1 MMTQV
6 FGKLFE
12 DGRDGF
18 LVIKPSK
25 PFFGCSKHEKR
36 FPVTGGSV
44 DIQLEPTPPGIQYL
58 VAFKDPGDFTRTDFT
73 LKWRVPAVEQ
83 LDISP
88 TKPKAKEP
96 TPAPSSVSNQVQLK
110 RLASELASTLQ
121 QVAELKQ
128 ELNQTQSRLNDVT
141 SKFEVY
147 KLTTE
152 KALSSKDAAYSNL
165 KESEGSEIRTV
176 YKSVP
181 VPAAP
186 LKQRITFLEGELER
200 LNKVNN
206 EYYQSV
212 VELHQL
218 KLDRAQSL
226 PSPGPIYSPE
236 DSPRQRLLNKLFNR

>member
-6 FGKLFE
+6 FGTLFE

-44 DIQLEPTPPGIQYL
+44 DIQLEPTPPGIHYL
-58 VAFKDPGDFTRTDFT
+58 VAFKDPGDFTRTDFN

-88 TKPKAKEP
+88 TKPKAKES
-96 TPAPSSVSNQVQLK
+96 TPAPGSISNQVQLK

-121 QVAELKQ
+121 QVAELQQ

-152 KALSSKDAAYSNL
+152 KVLSSKDAAYTSL
-165 KESEGSEIRTV
+165 QESEEPEIRTV

-186 LKQRITFLEGELER
+186 
-200 LNKVNN
+200 
-206 EYYQSV
+206 
-212 VELHQL
+212 
-218 KLDRAQSL
+218 
-226 PSPGPIYSPE
+226 
-236 DSPRQRLLNKLFNR
+236 